1 MRIRFCI
8 VISLTLL
15 TSFGCG
21 GSAEVDRKLALEAL
35 DQARGL
41 HADILAP
48 KDFQQA
54 REVWDRAQAAE
65 KEGKTDAAKVL
76 YATAKIDF
84 GKAADIAKA
93 KKETLSRQLGT
104 MQAMISENFDQV
116 TIDLASK
123 NLSSTQRGQVKAIT
137 VEVEKGI
144 ASISKLVTQEDLLK
158 AVSTAKEVQTQI
170 YHAQLILAGQKIR

>member
-1 MRIRFCI
+1 M
-8 VISLTLL
+8 
-15 TSFGCG
+15 
-21 GSAEVDRKLALEAL
+21 
-35 DQARGL
+35 

-54 REVWDRAQAAE
+54 REVWDRAQAAD

-84 GKAADIAKA
+84 GKVSDIAGA
-93 KKETLSRQLGT
+93 KKETLSRQLGA
-104 MQAMISENFDQV
+104 MQAMISEKFDQV
-116 TIDLASK
+116 NVDLAGN
-123 NLSSTQRGQVKAIT
+123 NLSSAQRSQVKAIA

-144 ASISKLVTQEDLLK
+144 ASINKLVAQDDLLK
-158 AVSTAKEVQTQI
+158 AVAMAKDVQTQI